1 MERRRIS
8 CNRKATR
15 DKFFLMV
22 ATFCDI
28 PTKNVLTKLNKTL
41 HTPMQALLL
50 ETVDIG
56 TAEQWDPF
64 ARYVKLC
71 VKTRGF

>member
-1 MERRRIS
+1 
-8 CNRKATR
+8 
-15 DKFFLMV
+15 MV

-28 PTKNVLTKLNKTL
+28 STKNVLTQLNKTL